1 MENLISRHFGG
12 QQPINV
18 LAAVDFLLYIMANFD
33 FQVWTESATF
43 WSNNA
48 KCHKM
53 STFPGVP
60 ITFFVGYMWLQSN
73 DKCLAYPGR
82 DPQERI
88 RIQCVAGQSVFP
100 KTQRKPSDTIG
111 LTHRVEQA
119 KKIKLKFFCLLRFC
133 RTKTH
138 PAWVPPTER
147 SKTRRIKPKIGREE
161 RSLGGTKS
169 LLEAFVF
176 VVRREVTSTKK
187 TLRHTQQIGYGQPA
201 RIDGGKRHN

>member
-1 MENLISRHFGG
+1 MSQNERLS
-12 QQPINV
+12 
-18 LAAVDFLLYIMANFD
+18 
-33 FQVWTESATF
+33 
-43 WSNNA
+43 WSS
-48 KCHKM
+48 HH
-53 STFPGVP
+53 
-60 ITFFVGYMWLQSN
+60 IFFVGYMWLQSN

-111 LTHRVEQA
+111 LTHRVERA
-119 KKIKLKFFCLLRFC
+119 KKIKLKFFCLLWFC
-133 RTKTH
+133 RTETH

-147 SKTRRIKPKIGREE
+147 SKTRGIKPKIGREE
-161 RSLGGTKS
+161 RRVGGTKS
-169 LLEAFVF
+169 LLEAFLF

-187 TLRHTQQIGYGQPA
+187 TLRHTQQIGYGQQA